1 MKKITEKS
9 IIQGRG
15 KSMLKVYNTLTR
27 QKEEF
32 VPLEEG
38 KVKMYVCGP
47 TVYNYIHIGNA
58 RSTVAFDT
66 VRRYLEYKG
75 FDVNYVSNFTDV
87 DDKII
92 RTAKELNITAPEVA
106 QRFIDAYYED
116 TAALGVAKATNNPRV
131 MDSMPDIV
139 EFVQALI
146 EKEYAYESMGDVYF
160 RTRKFK
166 DYGKLSDMSID
177 DLEVGA
183 SNRLEDEENK
193 KKEDPLD
200 FALWKAA
207 KADEISWD
215 SPWGKGRPGWHI
227 ECSVMATKYL
237 GDTIDI
243 HAGGQDLAFPH
254 HENEIAQSEA
264 KTGHP
269 FAHYW
274 MHNGFVTM
282 DNEKMSKSLGN
293 FVLVHDIIKQVD
305 PQILRFFMATTQY
318 RRPISYSMTT
328 IEEAKNN
335 LAKLRNAYE
344 NVGHRL
350 KDAVESIGTDEEKL
364 AQLEQF
370 KQDFIR
376 EMDDDFN
383 AANGITVVY
392 ELAKTMNIY
401 SEQAEVSKVV
411 LEAMR
416 ELMSELLQV
425 FGITFEEETLLD
437 EKIEQLI
444 VERNEARAAKNFQRS
459 DEIRDLLKAEGI
471 ILDDTPQ
478 GTRWKRG

>member
-15 KSMLKVYNTLTR
+15 KSMLKIYNTLTR

-139 EFVQALI
+139 EFVQVLI

>member
-1 MKKITEKS
+1 
-9 IIQGRG
+9 
-15 KSMLKVYNTLTR
+15 MLKIYNTLTR

-32 VPLEEG
+32 IPLEEG

-116 TAALGVAKATNNPRV
+116 TTALGVAKATKNPRV

-139 EFVQALI
+139 EFIQALI
-146 EKEYAYESMGDVYF
+146 EKDYAYESMGDVYF

-207 KADEISWD
+207 KADEISWE

-237 GDTIDI
+237 GNTIDI

-350 KDAVESIGTDEEKL
+350 KDAVESIGTDAEKL

-370 KQDFIR
+370 KQDFIL

-401 SEQAEVSKVV
+401 SEQEEVSKVV

-416 ELMSELLQV
+416 DLMSELLQV